1 MSSFVFGLESHREPL
16 TRYGNAFAITAVT
29 AAIAPSAAVAP
40 TNCAA
45 KIPNKLRVHYQLLCL
60 RFLNV
65 ISYILYQ

>member
-1 MSSFVFGLESHREPL
+1 MSSFVFGLDSNREPL
-16 TRYGNAFAITAVT
+16 IMYGNAFAITAVT
-29 AAIAPSAAVAP
+29 AAIAISAA
-40 TNCAA
+40 NFAA